1 MDEILTKLR
10 YLDSILVNVD
20 NLSLELKR
28 IHDLRILKYSTPI
41 DGFNKVY
48 EILKLIKYLKKSI
61 KKEITFRI
69 ICNNSYLDR
78 FNAIK
83 VYELTYQNSAIPSKL
98 TNNYKFKIDYKI
110 EFIQIKKEIDLIIKK
125 LKKDKKNE
133 IRDQIIDFNR
143 YCSDYV
149 DRTINKYVLE
159 KMNKYKTSFFNL
171 I

>member
-20 NLSLELKR
+20 YLSLELKR
-28 IHDLRILKYSTPI
+28 IHDLRILKYSAPI
-41 DGFNKVY
+41 DGFGKIY
-48 EILKLIKYLKKSI
+48 EILELIKYLKKSI
-61 KKEITFRI
+61 KKQITFRI

-83 VYELTYQNSAIPSKL
+83 VYELSYQNNVFPSKI
-98 TNNYKFKIDYKI
+98 TNNHKFKIDYKI

-125 LKKDKKNE
+125 LTKDKKNE
-133 IRDQIIDFNR
+133 IRNQIIDFNK

-149 DRTINKYVLE
+149 DRTINKYVLD
-159 KMNKYKTSFFNL
+159 KMNKYKTSFL

>member
-28 IHDLRILKYSTPI
+28 IHDLRILKYSAPI
-41 DGFNKVY
+41 DGFGKIY
-48 EILKLIKYLKKSI
+48 EILELIKYLKKSI
-61 KKEITFRI
+61 KKQITFRI
-69 ICNNSYLDR
+69 TSNNSYLDR

-83 VYELTYQNSAIPSKL
+83 VYELSYQNNVFPSKI
-98 TNNYKFKIDYKI
+98 TNNFKFKNDYKI

-125 LKKDKKNE
+125 LTLDKKNE
-133 IRDQIIDFNR
+133 IRNQIIDFNK

-149 DRTINKYVLE
+149 DRTINKYVLD
-159 KMNKYKTSFFNL
+159 KMNKYKTSFL